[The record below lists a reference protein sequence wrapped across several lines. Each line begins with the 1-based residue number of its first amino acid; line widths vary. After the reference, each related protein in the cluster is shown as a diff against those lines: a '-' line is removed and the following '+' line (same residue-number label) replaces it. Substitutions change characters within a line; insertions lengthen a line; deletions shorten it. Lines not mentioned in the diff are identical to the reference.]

1 MNSNTESKEP
11 NLLLNNKANY
21 KEELDANIEL
31 IITKYSELIIE
42 YYKFISEN
50 LKLKNA
56 NYVKFIVVRG
66 LDTITNVFYNLLL
79 YTKNIDVTY
88 FHCQKAYYFY
98 VEFVCQI
105 SEDEKKFLQLSS
117 RDASTYVYKKTIFD
131 IPIELKKQH
140 SEHNSSEKI
149 HIINT
154 YINIYKTYIHK
165 IINTSPNK
173 IESNKIESNKI
184 EQTQSVLKFIY
195 AFKKISDKLNIHI
208 LKKEHIAILDKITD
222 TLYFH
227 VDDCQ
232 LFIDLNELIIKKLLK
247 SPDILF
253 KCETK
258 INHEDFITM
267 INNINTNTT
276 NDFLLWLT
284 N

>member
-1 MNSNTESKEP
+1 MKTTTELKEP
-11 NLLLNNKANY
+11 NLLLNNKENY
-21 KEELDANIEL
+21 KQELDSNIEV

-50 LKLKNA
+50 LKMKNA
-56 NYVKFIVVRG
+56 NYAKFIIVRG

-131 IPIELKKQH
+131 IPIEFKKTLNEN
-140 SEHNSSEKI
+140 SSSEKLF
-149 HIINT
+149 IINT

-165 IINTSPNK
+165 IINIRANK
-173 IESNKIESNKI
+173 NN
-184 EQTQSVLKFIY
+184 TLDSVLTFIY
-195 AFKKISDKLNIHI
+195 AFKKISEKLNTYI
-208 LKKEHIAILDKITD
+208 LKKEQVVILDKITD
-222 TLYFH
+222 TLYYH
-227 VDDCQ
+227 IDDCQ
-232 LFIDLNELIIKKLLK
+232 LFIDLNELIIKKILK
-247 SPDILF
+247 TPDMLF
-253 KCETK
+253 KCQAK
-258 INHEDFITM
+258 INHEEFINM
-267 INNINTNTT
+267 INNINSTNT
-276 NDFLLWLT
+276 NAFLLWFT